1 MDSCIYDV
9 CSNTEDNKAMK
20 ELSCSSMTA
29 MARECE
35 SLKVPIDDW
44 MTLHGCC
51 VYYLITIRLIIRI
64 IIKRGILIM
73 IITVET

>member
-51 VYYLITIRLIIRI
+51 VYFNNDKINYKNHNNNKNFKL
-64 IIKRGILIM
+64 
-73 IITVET
+73 